1 VKKVKEQK
9 KTKCPSISKRKKKM
23 INSRSKQ
30 NDNAPSKQLKRTN
43 QRSTMKK
50 KGHDSKS
57 AKP

>member
-1 VKKVKEQK
+1 VKEQK

-23 INSRSKQ
+23 INSRYKK